1 MDFTNMTNAIL
12 VGEETS
18 GKPNH
23 LGEIRSLKLPSS
35 ALSLQYSTKYFKRTD
50 KDLKTIT
57 PEKIIE
63 SSFTEFKH
71 GHDPVVE
78 WILEQ

>member
-1 MDFTNMTNAIL
+1 MDFKNMTNAIL

-23 LGEIRSLKLPSS
+23 LGEIRSFKLPSS

-50 KDLKTIT
+50 KDSKTIT
-57 PEKIIE
+57 PDKIIE
-63 SSFTEFKH
+63 PSFTEFKS
-71 GHDPVVE
+71 GKDPIFE
-78 WILEQ
+78 WILKQ